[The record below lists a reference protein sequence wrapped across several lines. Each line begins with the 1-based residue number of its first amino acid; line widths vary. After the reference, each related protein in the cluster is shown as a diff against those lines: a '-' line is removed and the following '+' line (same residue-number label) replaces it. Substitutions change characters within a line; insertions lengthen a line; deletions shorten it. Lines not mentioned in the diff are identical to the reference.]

1 MGAIG
6 IVNSVDAE
14 ADNAAPSAYTPH
26 SSGGVTVTSTAATD
40 LDTTAA
46 ALDTLVTEVGTLT
59 TKVNNLLAKLRLNN
73 VIDS

>member
-14 ADNAAPSAYTPH
+14 ADNAAPTSYSAH
-26 SSGGVTVTSTAATD
+26 SSGATPVTSNAATD

-46 ALDTLVTEVGTLT
+46 ALATAVTELGVLT
-59 TKVNNLLAKLRLNN
+59 TKVNSLLAKLRLNN
-73 VIDS
+73 IIDS